1 MLKQKLERAE
11 QHADANQNKNAK
23 LMSQLK
29 DLEALLEEKD
39 KSIDD
44 LLKKQND
51 PTAMTAIKKQLD

>member
-1 MLKQKLERAE
+1 
-11 QHADANQNKNAK
+11 
-23 LMSQLK
+23 MSQLK